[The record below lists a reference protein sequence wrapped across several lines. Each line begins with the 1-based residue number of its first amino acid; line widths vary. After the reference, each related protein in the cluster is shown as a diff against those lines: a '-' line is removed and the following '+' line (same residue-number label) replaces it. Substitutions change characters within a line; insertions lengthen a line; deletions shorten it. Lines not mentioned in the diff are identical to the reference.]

1 MKWNINFRK
10 LIILVNGIALTALIL
25 SVLALLDIYQRNEAN
40 LDNEWIVI
48 QISFVWFL
56 ISIVLNISFAIKFS
70 KK

>member
-56 ISIVLNISFAIKFS
+56 ISIVLNISFAMKFS

>member
-25 SVLALLDIYQRNEAN
+25 SVLALLDIYQGNEAN

-48 QISFVWFL
+48 QISFVWVL
-56 ISIVLNISFAIKFS
+56 ISIVLNIYFAMKFS

>member
-1 MKWNINFRK
+1 MNWNINFRK

-25 SVLALLDIYQRNEAN
+25 SVLSLLDIYQRNEAD

-56 ISIVLNISFAIKFS
+56 ISIVLNISFAMKFS

>member
-1 MKWNINFRK
+1 MNWNINFRK

-25 SVLALLDIYQRNEAN
+25 SILALLDIYQRNEAN

-56 ISIVLNISFAIKFS
+56 ISIVLNISFAMKFS